1 VLFNVTLYHDSDGE
15 VAGVLLSARDVTERN
30 RLTADLEHQALHD
43 TLTGLPNKALF
54 VNRLEHSL
62 ERAGLAGEK
71 IAVLFL
77 DLDRFKVINDS
88 LGHGA
93 GDALLVNAAGR
104 LERCVRYGDTVARIG
119 GDEFVILMEDIVDD
133 SEAERMA
140 RKVTKT
146 LRDERFDIEGEEV
159 VVSASVSIAIGGS
172 GETANELLRS
182 ADLAM
187 YDAKRGG
194 KDGYQIF
201 SPEMNDQAQVRLKM
215 ESDLRRAI
223 ERDEMQVHYQPKT
236 DLRSGGIYGFEA
248 LVRWESPE
256 RSRVSPD
263 EFVPL
268 AEETGLPPE
277 NLCLEITE
285 TALMEDAEAAML
297 VLQNLAALGI
307 RLAIDDF
314 GTGYSSFSYL
324 RRFPVHSLKIDRYFI
339 ERMEAGT
346 ENVAIVETMV
356 TLSKT
361 LGLTVVAEGIE
372 TYEQLEI
379 LQTLDCDYGQG
390 FYFSR
395 PLESTAADTLL
406 QYILVRGSTLT
417 P

>member
-1 VLFNVTLYHDSDGE
+1 
-15 VAGVLLSARDVTERN
+15 
-30 RLTADLEHQALHD
+30 
-43 TLTGLPNKALF
+43 
-54 VNRLEHSL
+54 
-62 ERAGLAGEK
+62 
-71 IAVLFL
+71 
-77 DLDRFKVINDS
+77 
-88 LGHGA
+88 
-93 GDALLVNAAGR
+93 
-104 LERCVRYGDTVARIG
+104 
-119 GDEFVILMEDIVDD
+119 
-133 SEAERMA
+133 
-140 RKVTKT
+140 
-146 LRDERFDIEGEEV
+146 
-159 VVSASVSIAIGGS
+159 
-172 GETANELLRS
+172 
-182 ADLAM
+182 
-187 YDAKRGG
+187 
-194 KDGYQIF
+194 
-201 SPEMNDQAQVRLKM
+201 MNDQAQVRLKM

-268 AEETGLPPE
+268 AEETGLISAIGERVLRVACRQARKWLNRYPDGTNLVMAVNVSANQLRDDAIVEKVSSALLETGLPPE